1 MFYETLDDLWRCDSR
16 CGIQMITY
24 ADIQMITNNFNTLLG
39 EGGFG
44 KVYHGHVDGN
54 SVAAK
59 MISQSA
65 VQGYQQFQ
73 SEVCSRN
80 ICQIFQFNRLKKFC
94 YLKLQVEPL
103 IRVHHRN
110 LTTLVGYC
118 NERPNLALIYEYMAN
133 GDLHS
138 HISGLFTIKS
148 TGFTYLA
155 H

>member
-54 SVAAK
+54 SVAVK

-80 ICQIFQFNRLKKFC
+80 ICQIFQF
-94 YLKLQVEPL
+94 
-103 IRVHHRN
+103 I
-110 LTTLVGYC
+110 
-118 NERPNLALIYEYMAN
+118 
-133 GDLHS
+133 
-138 HISGLFTIKS
+138 HID
-148 TGFTYLA
+148 
-155 H
+155 